1 MEKAK
6 FISLAQLNI
15 LDPKTTVFSPSDG
28 GYLNMTADGTEY
40 KKIKLSRALPH
51 KRPNEY
57 ISVIDRD
64 KGELGIIL
72 NIEDFSEEQRALING
87 ELAKLYYSPRIVRII
102 SKKDKMGF
110 VYMEVETTSGLKEF
124 ALRDPARNI
133 RYMDPSSGKAVQIT
147 DVDGNRYLIEDF
159 AALDAKSAKKIEA
172 YLV

>member
-1 MEKAK
+1 MEKANL
-6 FISLAQLNI
+6 INLAQLNI
-15 LDPKTTVFSPSDG
+15 LDPETTVFSPSDG
-28 GYLNMTADGTEY
+28 GYLNVTVNGAEY

-64 KGELGIIL
+64 KGEIGIVL
-72 NIEDFSEEQRALING
+72 NIADFPEKQRELVIS
-87 ELAKLYYSPRIVRII
+87 ELAKLYYRPRIVKIL

-110 VYMEVETTSGLKEF
+110 IYMEVETTSGLKEF
-124 ALRDPARNI
+124 ALRDPTRNI
-133 RYMDPSSGKAVQIT
+133 RYMDAASSAAVQIT

-159 AALDAKSAKKIEA
+159 TALDAKSAKKIEA